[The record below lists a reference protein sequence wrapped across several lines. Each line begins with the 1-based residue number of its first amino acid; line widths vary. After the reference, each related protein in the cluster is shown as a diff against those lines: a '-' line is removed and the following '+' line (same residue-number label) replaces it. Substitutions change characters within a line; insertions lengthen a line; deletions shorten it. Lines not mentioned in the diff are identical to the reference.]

1 MSPAALWHT
10 LPHTVRTRMSHLG
23 RCLGAGSVKQVN
35 LGRFGDRPDES
46 VAVAVLRRRVQDEA
60 LASLSALEVSEDLS
74 AVASRLGQLVYGEL
88 RLRLLATSCH
98 TMLDQAATP
107 CPCAQAATLCVPRL
121 QPYVC
126 PGEFNL
132 FAEGEALSF
141 FANTSIGQHPRFRV
155 MRVKH
160 HSPNCL
166 VEEVARGQTVARAL
180 RGVSAAA
187 AAAAPVGSTLRLTL
201 DTLVEFHRAVLT
213 AFVTSGLIHSD
224 IHLGNLVQELGSDG
238 AVSFALFDVGQ
249 FERVSAGEVRA
260 LLWALS
266 WISTPERQHSLRHVA
281 MAHLVQHS
289 SLDVLGGLDAAAERG
304 EAEAATPPAELAT
317 PPAEAAPPAAPQ
329 TIEARILRAF
339 DGAIAPDKDGV
350 RPDKKTAW
358 ILFLRNASR
367 GIASVFNRIVVPAL
381 ALSPSRPRS
390 PSRPLALSP
399 SRPPSLA
406 PALTLSP

>member
-1 MSPAALWHT
+1 M
-10 LPHTVRTRMSHLG
+10 
-23 RCLGAGSVKQVN
+23 
-35 LGRFGDRPDES
+35 
-46 VAVAVLRRRVQDEA
+46 
-60 LASLSALEVSEDLS
+60 
-74 AVASRLGQLVYGEL
+74 
-88 RLRLLATSCH
+88 
-98 TMLDQAATP
+98 
-107 CPCAQAATLCVPRL
+107 
-121 QPYVC
+121 C

-266 WISTPERQHSLRHVA
+266 WISTPGRQHSLRHVA

-289 SLDVLGGLDAAAERG
+289 SLDMLGGGHGAAERG
-304 EAEAATPPAELAT
+304 EVMATLPPDAA
-317 PPAEAAPPAAPQ
+317 PPAEAAPPAAPPSIEASS
-329 TIEARILRAF
+329 IEARIQRAF
-339 DGAIAPDKDGV
+339 DGAIAPDKEGV

-367 GIASVFNRIVVPAL
+367 GL
-381 ALSPSRPRS
+381 A
-390 PSRPLALSP
+390 
-399 SRPPSLA
+399 
-406 PALTLSP
+406 

>member
-1 MSPAALWHT
+1 M
-10 LPHTVRTRMSHLG
+10 
-23 RCLGAGSVKQVN
+23 
-35 LGRFGDRPDES
+35 
-46 VAVAVLRRRVQDEA
+46 
-60 LASLSALEVSEDLS
+60 
-74 AVASRLGQLVYGEL
+74 
-88 RLRLLATSCH
+88 
-98 TMLDQAATP
+98 
-107 CPCAQAATLCVPRL
+107 
-121 QPYVC
+121 C

-289 SLDVLGGLDAAAERG
+289 SLDVLGGLDGAADRG
-304 EAEAATPPAELAT
+304 EAKAAPPADAAPLV
-317 PPAEAAPPAAPQ
+317 EAAPPAAPQ

>member
-1 MSPAALWHT
+1 MP
-10 LPHTVRTRMSHLG
+10 
-23 RCLGAGSVKQVN
+23 
-35 LGRFGDRPDES
+35 
-46 VAVAVLRRRVQDEA
+46 
-60 LASLSALEVSEDLS
+60 
-74 AVASRLGQLVYGEL
+74 RLQPY
-88 RLRLLATSCH
+88 
-98 TMLDQAATP
+98 
-107 CPCAQAATLCVPRL
+107 VPRL

-166 VEEVARGQTVARAL
+166 VEEVAHGPTVARAL

-187 AAAAPVGSTLRLTL
+187 AAAAPDGSTLRLTL
-201 DTLVEFHRAVLT
+201 DTLVEFHRAVLR

-224 IHLGNLVQELGSDG
+224 IHLGNLVQELGPDG

-329 TIEARILRAF
+329 TIEARIQRAF
-339 DGAIAPDKDGV
+339 DGAIAPDEDGV

-367 GIASVFNRIVVPAL
+367 GIP
-381 ALSPSRPRS
+381 
-390 PSRPLALSP
+390 
-399 SRPPSLA
+399 
-406 PALTLSP
+406 